1 MAQAKPN
8 LTKYPGTLHKA
19 NSKVDD
25 TVNLT
30 SRTKRTPLELPK
42 TGLFRFRQFEHYL
55 PFSRETWRLLV
66 ADGRAPQ
73 SLKMGQRC
81 TVWRAADIHAWLADP
96 VNYRVPVL
104 K

>member
-1 MAQAKPN
+1 MAQVKPN
-8 LTKYPGTLHKA
+8 LTKYPSTPHKE
-19 NSKVDD
+19 NSKVED

-42 TGLFRFRQFEHYL
+42 TGLFRFRQFVHYL

-73 SLKMGQRC
+73 PLKMSQRC
-81 TVWRAADIHAWLADP
+81 TVWRAEDIHTWLADP
-96 VNYRVPVL
+96 VHYRALVV